1 MSAGIGKAAA
11 ASQLT
16 LGGLRASS
24 AAGQGP
30 RRCRLDHLNRVTRPA
45 NPGCPHLS
53 SPAHV
58 PGWHQVRVSG
68 GEYGQN
74 GRMAGSSG
82 SVALPVI
89 DVAPLVASVEN
100 WSQRD
105 LGERIEQVRAAY
117 LATLTAWPAEMP
129 PSALT

>member
-1 MSAGIGKAAA
+1 
-11 ASQLT
+11 
-16 LGGLRASS
+16 
-24 AAGQGP
+24 
-30 RRCRLDHLNRVTRPA
+30 
-45 NPGCPHLS
+45 
-53 SPAHV
+53 
-58 PGWHQVRVSG
+58 
-68 GEYGQN
+68 
-74 GRMAGSSG
+74 MAGSSG

-100 WSQRD
+100 WSQWD